1 MAPRLIGSTLLALL
15 ALTLCAGAGLAGG
28 DLFDDDYQDCP
39 VATRLRQGEIAD
51 LTLSR
56 DSDEESEVH
65 VAWTGTH
72 PGTWN
77 LGPNAYHTSLVVILD
92 DHHGEP
98 VTRTVSL
105 NTRQIT
111 FDKVKTG
118 TEVTV
123 QMAIVVDTAGG
134 GYLISDILEQT
145 LNQSLTEP
153 SFATSWQ
160 RVTATADADA
170 TAAGFQFAAEGVAGT
185 MFYIG
190 HNENFGNYR
199 SADPDFVTAPAT
211 PRLRIGL
218 AHSRRETDDQRED
231 VDFDAYRIRI
241 LDADGDAVPAADDV
255 ATVASNYGSTNQGT
269 PALRVPH
276 KLFLYDISSTLPLSF
291 NPGPAPVRGTLG
303 PDGYALVN
311 VRISDNGGVTLPM
324 HVSSAVA
331 NRDGALEPD
340 NLPLTMVKVG
350 IAGGTTLAVDDVFAE
365 PPDEHRDLPNDIL
378 ESDATYTITAWAVNK
393 NNENISPVA
402 TLKVRPVDTHHGAI
416 TNFRDYQLASAVT
429 LTDLVS
435 TEFTVLDTSDTRWGS
450 GWVNYWINGWATY
463 SSSAGGATAGSGCS
477 NGGWTINDV
486 VVDHSHAG
494 TGCIKDWYAGSGHSH
509 GLAHGSDVAHS
520 HFD

>member
-1 MAPRLIGSTLLALL
+1 MTHRLLGSALLALL
-15 ALTLCAGAGLAGG
+15 TLTLIGGAGLAGG
-28 DLFDDDYQDCP
+28 DLFDDDYRDCP
-39 VATRLRQGEIAD
+39 YRTRLRQGEIAN
-51 LTLSR
+51 LTLAR
-56 DSDEESEVH
+56 DTDEEDAVH
-65 VAWTGTH
+65 AAWTGTRAD
-72 PGTWN
+72 TWG
-77 LGPNAYHTSLVVILD
+77 LGPNAFHTALVVILD

-98 VTRTVSL
+98 VTQTVSL

-111 FDKVKTG
+111 FDTVKTG

-123 QMAIVVDTAGG
+123 QMAIVVSTTDG

-145 LNQSLTEP
+145 LRQSLTEP

-199 SADPDFVTAPAT
+199 STDPDFVTTPAT

-218 AHSRRETDDQRED
+218 AHSRRETDAQREN

-255 ATVASNYGSTNQGT
+255 ATVASHYGTTDQGT

-276 KLFLYDISSTLPLSF
+276 KLFLYDLSPPTF
-291 NPGPAPVRGTLG
+291 NTGPAPVRGTLG

-311 VRISDNGGVTLPM
+311 VRISDGGGVAVPM
-324 HVSSAVA
+324 HVSSAVTG
-331 NRDGALEPD
+331 RDGALEPD
-340 NLPLTMVKVG
+340 NLPLTIVKVG
-350 IAGGTTLAVDDVFAE
+350 IAGGATLAVGDVFAE
-365 PPDEHRDLPNDIL
+365 PPHEHRDLPNDIL
-378 ESDATYTITAWAVNK
+378 ESDATYTITAWAVNGD
-393 NNENISPVA
+393 NETISPVA

-416 TNFRDYQLASAVT
+416 TGFRDYQLASPVN

-435 TEFTVLDTSDTRWGS
+435 TEFTVLDIGNSRWS
-450 GWVNYWINGWATY
+450 NGWVHYWINGWATY
-463 SSSAGGATAGSGCS
+463 SPSAGGATAGSGCS